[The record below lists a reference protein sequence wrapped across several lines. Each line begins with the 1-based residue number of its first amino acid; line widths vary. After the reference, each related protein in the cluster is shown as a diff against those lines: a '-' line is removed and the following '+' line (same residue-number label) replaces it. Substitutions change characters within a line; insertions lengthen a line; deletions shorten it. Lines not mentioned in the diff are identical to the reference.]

1 MKEDKLNGLLA
12 LGEDVIEFQDIE
24 IKNYPL
30 KYILSKDFGL
40 DKYYYLVNFVN
51 IEKEDL
57 VEKYKIEDADN
68 KSLFQCIWSQFD
80 TKYWFL
86 ELLNTFT
93 NLEWVVGD
101 WEDYI
106 AYDKNKQRH
115 RFNEKK
121 FNEFVDVFKKIY
133 CVNNKLE
140 VTESELEFESDQE
153 TKERLERIRNFEKE
167 NQNKNTDKTNITLM
181 SIINGLVVKGLGYT
195 YFNIYDLKIYQLM
208 SLFYNVEHDE
218 KCTFIKDIKAN
229 GLWDDKKNSNGNIHW
244 AIDNSPI

>member
-1 MKEDKLNGLLA
+1 M
-12 LGEDVIEFQDIE
+12 LGEDIIQFQDIE
-24 IKNYPL
+24 IKNYSL
-30 KYILSKDFGL
+30 KEILGKDFGL
-40 DKYYYLVNFVN
+40 DKYDYLTNFVN
-51 IEKEDL
+51 VEKENL
-57 VEKYKIEDADN
+57 VEKYKLENTEN
-68 KSLFQCIWSQFD
+68 KTLFQCVWSQFD

-93 NLEWVVGD
+93 NLNWVVGE
-101 WEDYI
+101 WEDYV
-106 AYDKNKQRH
+106 AYDENKQRH
-115 RFNEKK
+115 RINEKK

-133 CVNNKLE
+133 CINGKI
-140 VTESELEFESDQE
+140 TAPESELEFESDQE

-167 NQNKNTDKTNITLM
+167 NKNKNTNKSNISLI
-181 SIINGLVVKGLGYT
+181 SIINGLVVKGRGYT